1 MNAPPRALVPPFAD
15 QLDALEKAHGPQRP
29 GWPVDPYQFLIWWHC
44 GYPASD
50 AACAR
55 GWDSLKEQVGL
66 TPDQLLEPKAAVL
79 ARALRPGGLVPELR
93 AKRIREIATAVRQE
107 PGGNLARALAA
118 LSPQRAR
125 AMLKRFPGI
134 SDPGADRILLFAGL
148 ASVAAVPSNAPQVPV
163 RMQLGRTD
171 ASYARNYADSQRVI
185 QTEVPPTLVARRRA
199 YLLLKVHG
207 QTFCKRSRPLCA
219 TCPIATACAQVL
231 RG

>member
-1 MNAPPRALVPPFAD
+1 MTFAD
-15 QLDALEKAHGPQRP
+15 QLDALEHAHGPQRP
-29 GWPVDPYQFLIWWHC
+29 GWPVDPYAFLIWWHC

-55 GWDSLKEQVGL
+55 GWDSLNEQVGI
-66 TPDQLLEPKAAVL
+66 TPDELLAPKAAVL
-79 ARALRPGGLVPELR
+79 TRALRPGGLVPELR
-93 AKRIREIATAVRQE
+93 AKRIREVATAVRTE
-107 PGGNLARALAA
+107 FGGNLARALGA

-125 AMLKRFPGI
+125 AVLKRFPGI

-148 ASVAAVPSNAPQVPV
+148 STGAAVPSNAPQVAM

-171 ASYARNYADSQRVI
+171 ASYARTYAESQRII
-185 QTEVPPTLVARRRA
+185 QTGVPEKLASRQRA

-219 TCPIATACAQVL
+219 TCPIAAGCTQVL
-231 RG
+231 RE